1 MSNSPCE
8 GVARALLLPTSSSF
22 FECTEGGRRQTPEKE
37 ALEDTGRE
45 MQHARTQ
52 DLMQCTT
59 HRLVSPFPSLAFLS
73 NDHPRHPS
81 VSWCREGRGRE
92 PGTQSPGRGLVRYR
106 N

>member
-1 MSNSPCE
+1 
-8 GVARALLLPTSSSF
+8 
-22 FECTEGGRRQTPEKE
+22 
-37 ALEDTGRE
+37 

-59 HRLVSPFPSLAFLS
+59 HRLFLSPLSPFTFLWGTY
-73 NDHPRHPS
+73 PRHPS
-81 VSWCREGRGRE
+81 VSWCKEGRGRE